1 MLTIDKTIDNKNGLF
16 KLEGRLDTNTSRDLS
31 AAFEETLPQLDT
43 LTLDFEKLDYISSA
57 GLRVILF
64 AINTMED
71 KSQKV
76 KVLHANDG
84 IVEVLEL
91 TGFAD
96 DLDLE

>member
-16 KLEGRLDTNTSRDLS
+16 KLGGRLDTNTSRDLS

-76 KVLHANDG
+76 KVLHANDS

>member
-16 KLEGRLDTNTSRDLS
+16 KLVGRLDTNTSRDLS

-76 KVLHANDG
+76 KVLHANDS

>member
-16 KLEGRLDTNTSRDLS
+16 KLGGRLDTNTSRDLS

-76 KVLHANDG
+76 KVLHANDS
-84 IVEVLEL
+84 IVEVLEI

>member
-1 MLTIDKTIDNKNGLF
+1 MLTIDKIIDNKNGLF

-76 KVLHANDG
+76 KVLHANDS

>member
-31 AAFEETLPQLDT
+31 SAFEETLPQLDT
-43 LTLDFEKLDYISSA
+43 LTLDFEKLDYVSSA

-71 KSQKV
+71 KGKKV
-76 KVLHANDG
+76 KVLHVNEN
-84 IVEVLEL
+84 IMEVLDL

-96 DLDLE
+96 DLDIE

>member
-1 MLTIDKTIDNKNGLF
+1 MLTIDKAIDNKNGLF

-76 KVLHANDG
+76 KVLHANDS

>member
-1 MLTIDKTIDNKNGLF
+1 MLTIDKTIDSKNGLF

-76 KVLHANDG
+76 KVLHANDS

>member
-1 MLTIDKTIDNKNGLF
+1 MNVNVQKEGA
-16 KLEGRLDTNTSRDLS
+16 KLILGVEGKLSTNTAPALEKAMKENVDGVTELI
-31 AAFEETLPQLDT
+31 F
-43 LTLDFEKLDYISSA
+43 DFEKLDYISSA

-76 KVLHANDG
+76 KVLHANDS